1 MLGCQIISVPS
12 ISGDKVGPLGR
23 ELVFT
28 AKDVREAFEAALER
42 AGGSLGIWIVLNAVS
57 DEGFL
62 SHKMLASRANVDGAT
77 ITHHVDRAEKL
88 GLVRREVDPDDRRV
102 KRLRPTPRG
111 TKLHERLLVE
121 ALALDETMTA
131 GISKTEQAAFQ
142 RTLAKIRANVAG
154 SSAG

>member
-1 MLGCQIISVPS
+1 MLGCQIISDQS
-12 ISGDKVGPLGR
+12 ISGNKVGPLGR

-62 SHKMLASRANVDGAT
+62 SHRMLASRAHVDGAT

-102 KRLRPTPRG
+102 KRLRPTPKG
-111 TKLHERLLVE
+111 TKLHKRLLVE
-121 ALALDETMTA
+121 VVALDAAMMA
-131 GISKTEQAAFQ
+131 GITKAEQAAFRQ
-142 RTLAKIRANVAG
+142 TLAKIRANFG
-154 SSAG
+154 